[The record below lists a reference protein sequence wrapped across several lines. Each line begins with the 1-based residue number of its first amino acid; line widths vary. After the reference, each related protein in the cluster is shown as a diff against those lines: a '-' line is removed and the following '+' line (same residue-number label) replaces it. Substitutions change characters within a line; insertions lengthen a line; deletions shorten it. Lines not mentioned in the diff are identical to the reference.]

1 MINALAARTQTTE
14 NKEAIIELHKTQLLK
29 NIKIKIRA
37 NIAAGSYRCYI
48 STCDFVAQAIDYCKS
63 QLEDLGYN
71 VSFTDSDG
79 FLIDW
84 FGD

>member
-1 MINALAARTQTTE
+1 MITALLARTQTTE

-29 NIKIKIRA
+29 NIETTIKA
-37 NIAAGSYRCYI
+37 NINAGSYRCYI
-48 STCDFVAQAIDYCKS
+48 STCDYVSQAIDYCKS
-63 QLEDLGYN
+63 KLEDLGYQ
-71 VSFTDSDG
+71 VSFADNDG